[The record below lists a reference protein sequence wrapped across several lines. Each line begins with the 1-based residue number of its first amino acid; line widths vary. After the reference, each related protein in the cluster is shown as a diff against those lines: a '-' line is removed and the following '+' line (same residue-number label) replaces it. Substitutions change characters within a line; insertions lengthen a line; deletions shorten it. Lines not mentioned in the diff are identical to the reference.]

1 MNVRSVSHTKKLRQN
16 NSETPVPF
24 PDLSIP
30 HQITP
35 TKPCKLVTHAQKHDT
50 LDSSSTAT
58 HVGNIWAQ
66 AHLHGH
72 EDGVAVTNNVYLM
85 AMDLYAAGQNQMKD
99 VGSDCITAQI
109 NKLLQGHRVSSTTL
123 NEIWMG
129 IYQSP
134 GYEPECWM
142 ANLAKNSVLTSYLV
156 LYFKL

>member
-1 MNVRSVSHTKKLRQN
+1 MRSVSHAKKLRQN

-30 HQITP
+30 HQIMP
-35 TKPCKLVTHAQKHDT
+35 TKPCKLVTRAQKHDT

-58 HVGNIWAQ
+58 YVGNIWAQ

-85 AMDLYAAGQNQMKD
+85 AMDSYAAGQNQMKD

-109 NKLLQGHRVSSTTL
+109 NKLLEGH
-123 NEIWMG
+123 
-129 IYQSP
+129 
-134 GYEPECWM
+134 
-142 ANLAKNSVLTSYLV
+142 
-156 LYFKL
+156 